1 MRYNWLIR
9 NTCLGKLNFQF
20 LALKISYGENTLIFY
35 NGDIPNKLVLRY
47 HVNDVITVLTLVSC
61 PAGLTDTR
69 VFSRVLL
76 ACASI
81 VTRDGGAAC

>member
-1 MRYNWLIR
+1 MKKW
-9 NTCLGKLNFQF
+9 TCT
-20 LALKISYGENTLIFY
+20 SYGKNTLIFLY
-35 NGDIPNKLVLRY
+35 NGDIPNKLVLR
-47 HVNDVITVLTLVSC
+47 HHANDVITVLTLVSC

-76 ACASI
+76 ARASI